1 MDILNSNLY
10 RFLDRLTNLFFL
22 NVLWLL
28 ISLPLV
34 TLFPASAA
42 MFAVFKEWTEGK
54 EGNLFKSFFKHFQA
68 NFKHS
73 FLYGLLFGFLLA
85 IFYLDLS
92 IINEIESYSF
102 ILTSLLFVL
111 VILTAFNVV
120 YFVPISIHFDLTLF
134 GKIKH
139 AFLFSIMF
147 FPTTLLCIIICIAT
161 LLLTYLLPGFMFIL
175 FSTAGYGVFR
185 LCYRT
190 FRKVGKV

>member
-92 IINEIESYSF
+92 IINEMESYSF

-111 VILTAFNVV
+111 IILTAFNVV
-120 YFVPISIHFDLTLF
+120 YFVTI
-134 GKIKH
+134 
-139 AFLFSIMF
+139 
-147 FPTTLLCIIICIAT
+147 
-161 LLLTYLLPGFMFIL
+161 
-175 FSTAGYGVFR
+175 
-185 LCYRT
+185 
-190 FRKVGKV
+190 

>member
-54 EGNLFKSFFKHFQA
+54 ERNLFKSFFKHSQA
-68 NFKHS
+68 NFRHS

-92 IINEIESYSF
+92 IINEMESYSF

-111 VILTAFNVV
+111 IILTAFNVV

-147 FPTTLLCIIICIAT
+147 FPTTLLCIIIGIAT